1 MRLNKAKEGDKREN
15 ESTNLTSFVDF
26 TNPHDITLRSLV
38 Y

>member
-15 ESTNLTSFVDF
+15 ESTNLTGFVDF
-26 TNPHDITLRSLV
+26 TNARDSTLRSLV